1 MNQDEAK
8 AAACRAALEHV
19 PNEGVIGLGSGS
31 TMKLFVDEIG
41 ALVAKGR
48 KLVGVPT
55 SEGTKKQALSLG
67 IPLLDDEGPWD
78 VLVCF
83 DGADEVDERRA
94 LIKGGGAAH
103 TREKIVNYAARRN
116 VIVVD
121 ESKMSKRLG
130 EKWPVPTE
138 VLPFAHKST
147 ARLLERLG
155 KPVLREK
162 NGAVVRTDAGNF
174 IYDVHTGPMD
184 DPGAVERAMKAIP
197 GLVECGLFVSRC
209 DVVVIAGAAGI
220 RTI

>member
-8 AAACRAALEHV
+8 RAAARAALDEL
-19 PNEGVIGLGSGS
+19 PPEGVIGLGSGS
-31 TMKLFVDEIG
+31 TMKLFVEEIG

-48 KLVGVPT
+48 KFVGVPT
-55 SEGTKKQALSLG
+55 SEGTRRQAESLG
-67 IPLLDDEGPWD
+67 IPLLSDEGPWD

-83 DGADEVDERRA
+83 DGADEVDERRN

-121 ESKMSKRLG
+121 DTKMSKRLG
-130 EKWPVPTE
+130 EKWPIPTE

-147 ARLLERLG
+147 ARLLETIG

-162 NGAVVRTDAGNF
+162 NGAWVKTDANNLV
-174 IYDVHTGPMD
+174 YDLHTGPMD
-184 DPGAVERAMKAIP
+184 DPASIERAIKSIP
-197 GLVECGLFVSRC
+197 GVVECGLFVHRC
-209 DVVVIAGAAGI
+209 DAVVIAGESGI
-220 RTI
+220 RKA

>member
-8 AAACRAALEHV
+8 LAACRAALEHL
-19 PNEGVIGLGSGS
+19 PSEGVIGLGSGS

-41 ALVAKGR
+41 KLVAKG
-48 KLVGVPT
+48 KKFVGVPT
-55 SEGTKKQALSLG
+55 SEGTKRQAQALG

-83 DGADEVDERRA
+83 DGADEVDEKRN

-121 ESKMSKRLG
+121 DTKMSKRLG

-147 ARLLERLG
+147 TRLLEKIG
-155 KPVLREK
+155 KPVLRVK
-162 NGAVVRTDAGNF
+162 NGAVVKTDAGNLV
-174 IYDVHTGPMD
+174 YDVHTGPMD
-184 DPGAVERAMKAIP
+184 DPASVERAMKAIP
-197 GLVECGLFVSRC
+197 GVVECGLFVSRC
-209 DVVVIAGAAGI
+209 DVVVIAGASGI